1 MSLFVDLD
9 NIKNNIIK
17 IKEYTKKEIM
27 VVLKNNAYEL
37 NSKRIIPLLKEVNVK
52 WIVYNKFDEYIL
64 DKDNIKDF
72 NILILE
78 SPKEK
83 YLNLPVYYSVNSVD
97 DANLIKNINTKTLVH
112 LQIDTGMNRM
122 GIRSIDVMKEVIK
135 ILSFNKNIII
145 DGIYTHFASN
155 RDEYYYFNKQVN
167 NFNTYLTLYPF
178 NHIHCESSHSLG
190 RKVNSNMVRVGISI
204 YGYETNIKGIK
215 PCISYYVKPVNSF
228 KISKKDA
235 VGYDQQYIEESSSY
249 ITVLPIGYDDI
260 IGINEIRKNDKKLE
274 IVGKICMNH
283 LFIKSNEKINNLTS
297 LLVLSKN
304 DIISYRDYNW
314 YLIIT
319 SMKKI
324 PKNYIR
330 RSFNDLPK
338 VFKTRTKKSR
348 SFRLRKRSH

>member
-64 DKDNIKDF
+64 DKKNLKDF

-97 DANLIKNINTKTLVH
+97 DANLIKNVNTKTLVH

-122 GIRSIDVMKEVIK
+122 GIRSIDEMKEVIK

-145 DGIYTHFASN
+145 DGLYTHFASN

-215 PCISYYVKPVNSF
+215 PSISYYVKPVNSF

-260 IGINEIRKNDKKLE
+260 IGINEIRKNDEKLE

>member
-9 NIKNNIIK
+9 NIKNNIKK
-17 IKEYTKKEIM
+17 IKEYTQKEIM

-37 NSKRIIPLLKEVNVK
+37 NSKRIISLLKEENVK

-64 DKDNIKDF
+64 DKSYLTDF

-83 YLNLPVYYSVNSVD
+83 NLSLPVYYSVNSID
-97 DANLIKNINTKTLVH
+97 DAKLLKNVNTKTLVH
-112 LQIDTGMNRM
+112 LQIDTGMNRI
-122 GIRSIDVMKEVIK
+122 GIRSIDEMKEVIK

-145 DGIYTHFASN
+145 DGIYTHFASKMN
-155 RDEYYYFNKQVN
+155 EDYYFNKQVK
-167 NFNTYLTLYPF
+167 NFNSYLSLYPF
-178 NHIHCESSHSLG
+178 NNIHCESSHSLG
-190 RKVNSNMVRVGISI
+190 RKINSNMVRVGISI
-204 YGYETNIKGIK
+204 YGYETNIKGII
-215 PCISYYVKPVNSF
+215 PSISYYVKPVNSF
-228 KISKKDA
+228 KIKKGDT
-235 VGYDQQYIEESSSY
+235 VGYNQQYLESSSSY

-260 IGINEIRKNDKKLE
+260 LGINEIRLNSEKFE
-274 IVGKICMNH
+274 IVGKMCMNH
-283 LFIKSNEKINNLTS
+283 LFIKSNKKINNLTS

-330 RSFNDLPK
+330 RTFNDLPK